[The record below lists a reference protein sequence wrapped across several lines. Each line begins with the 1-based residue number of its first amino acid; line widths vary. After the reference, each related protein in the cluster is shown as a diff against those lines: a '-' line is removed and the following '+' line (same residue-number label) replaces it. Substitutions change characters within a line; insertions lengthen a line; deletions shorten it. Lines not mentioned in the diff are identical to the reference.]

1 MAEKRMFAKS
11 IIDSDQFLDMPTTA
25 QLLYFHLCMRGDD
38 DGFINNPKSIMHN
51 VRCTED
57 DMRILIAKKYVIPF
71 ESGIVVIKHW
81 KIHNYIQKDRYRPSN
96 FEEKQQILIDE
107 KTKEYK
113 LDTECIQLVYIDKN
127 SIDKN
132 SIDKNSIDILSGKPD
147 KLSTE
152 IKAIVD
158 YLNEVS
164 GKNFRAGTPKTKA
177 LIKAR
182 LNEGFSVNDFKA
194 VIDKKYKQWR
204 GGDMEKY
211 IRPETL
217 FGTKFEGYLN
227 ESDVV
232 KMPRTKK
239 HEETPSER
247 AMRML
252 NEVIGGQTE

>member
-38 DGFINNPKSIMHN
+38 DGFINNPKSIMRN

-57 DMRILIAKKYVIPF
+57 DMRILIAKQYVIPF

-96 FEEKQQILIDE
+96 FEEKQKVLIDE

-113 LDTECIQLVYIDKN
+113 LDTGCIQPVYIDKN

-147 KLSTE
+147 QLSTD
-152 IKAIVD
+152 IYTIID

-164 GKNFRAGTPKTKA
+164 RKHFKAGTPKTKS

-182 LNEGFSVNDFKA
+182 LNEGFTVDDFKT
-194 VIDKKYKQWR
+194 VILKKYKQWK
-204 GGDMEKY
+204 GGEMERY

-227 ESDVV
+227 ESEIVEIRKD
-232 KMPRTKK
+232 RQ
-239 HEETPSER
+239 ETPSER
-247 AMRML
+247 AMRIRA
-252 NEVIGGQTE
+252 EVLGSD

>member
-38 DGFINNPKSIMHN
+38 DGFINNPKSIMRN

-57 DMRILIAKKYVIPF
+57 DMRILIAKQYVIPF
-71 ESGIVVIKHW
+71 ESGIVVIRHW

-96 FEEKQQILIDE
+96 FEEKQQILIDD

-113 LDTECIQLVYIDKN
+113 LDTECIQPVYIDKN
-127 SIDKN
+127 SIDKI
-132 SIDKNSIDILSGKPD
+132 SIDKNSIDILSGNPD
-147 KLSTE
+147 QLSTD
-152 IKAIVD
+152 IYTIID

-164 GKNFRAGTPKTKA
+164 GKHFKAGTPKTKT

-182 LNEGFSVNDFKA
+182 LNEGFTVDDFKT
-194 VIDKKYKQWR
+194 VIQKKYKQWK
-204 GGDMEKY
+204 GGEMERY

-227 ESDVV
+227 ESEIMEIRKD
-232 KMPRTKK
+232 RQ
-239 HEETPSER
+239 ETPSER
-247 AMRML
+247 AMRIRA
-252 NEVIGGQTE
+252 EVLGSD